1 MKIDDETLIAYLD
14 AELEDAQYDSVEAAL
29 EAVPAL
35 RARLQAL
42 VESGERLRAAYA
54 PIVTEAV
61 PPQLIAAILA
71 APLPAAAM
79 RADTQRVTTAPGA
92 TARPTA
98 PRESAGGRG
107 ERLRAWLG
115 AGQGAI
121 AFASLFL
128 LAMGGLVSYLLIEPV
143 TVPGQIAGQ
152 GDAGLRPATDGL
164 AVALETTRS
173 GRVISYAGRRLEL
186 VSSYTGQD
194 GGLCREYVLHHPS
207 PRARVETGIAC
218 KDDAQGWQIAFST
231 AEKMQTQADGSYATA
246 SDATHEAIDGFIA
259 ASGLYALDEEA
270 ERRFIDK
277 GWQR

>member
-29 EAVPAL
+29 EADPAL

-71 APLPAAAM
+71 APLPVTAA
-79 RADTQRVTTAPGA
+79 A
-92 TARPTA
+92 TARASERATTGA
-98 PRESAGGRG
+98 AASRGTAGGLG

-115 AGQGAI
+115 AGQGAV

-128 LAMGGLVSYLLIEPV
+128 LAMGGLISYLLMEPAI
-143 TVPGQIAGQ
+143 VPGQLASGTN
-152 GDAGLRPATDGL
+152 RPAPEAL
-164 AVALETTRS
+164 AVALETAPS
-173 GRVISYAGRRLEL
+173 GRAVDYAGRRLEL
-186 VSSYTGQD
+186 VASYTGED
-194 GGLCREYVLHHPS
+194 ARLCREYVLHHPA
-207 PRARVETGIAC
+207 PRARTETGIAC
-218 KDDAQGWQIAFST
+218 KEDERGWQVAFS
-231 AEKMQTQADGSYATA
+231 ASDAPPADAAHSYTTA
-246 SDATHEAIDGFIA
+246 SDATHEALDDFVAGQ
-259 ASGLYALDEEA
+259 GLSAMDDDT
-270 ERRFIDK
+270 ERRLIEK